1 MVSLAYGGGVASSDW
16 VLLAYRLPRE
26 PSTPRI
32 SVWRK
37 LRRLG
42 AVQLVD
48 GLVALPADPKS
59 VEAFDWL
66 ADEVLDAG
74 GEAWT
79 WVARPGSKAQE
90 RAMRQRMTV
99 SASQEYRKL
108 MDGMEGSGTAASR
121 RTVERLRR
129 EFRGIENRDHFAPKE
144 REQARR
150 AIERLAR
157 VVDAAENEAALR

>member
-1 MVSLAYGGGVASSDW
+1 MAVSEW

-32 SVWRK
+32 TLWRK

-42 AVQLVD
+42 AVQVVD
-48 GLVALPADPKS
+48 GLVALPADPRTI
-59 VEAFDWL
+59 EAFDWL
-66 ADEVLDAG
+66 ADEVVEAG

-79 WVARPGSKAQE
+79 WRGTPGSK
-90 RAMRQRMTV
+90 
-99 SASQEYRKL
+99 SQEQALRQQMTSAVAEEY
-108 MDGMEGSGTAASR
+108 AAVLAEAKAAQHDDLSR

-129 EFRGIENRDHFAPKE
+129 ELVKIETRDHFPPKE

-150 AIERLAR
+150 AVERLASK
-157 VVDAAENEAALR
+157 VEALR

>member
-1 MVSLAYGGGVASSDW
+1 MAAPEW

-32 SVWRK
+32 TLWRK

-48 GLVALPADPKS
+48 GLVALPADPKT

-66 ADEVLDAG
+66 ADEIVDANG
-74 GEAWT
+74 DAWT
-79 WVARPGSKAQE
+79 WRGRPGSKAQE
-90 RAMRQRMTV
+90 QALRDRMA
-99 SASQEYRKL
+99 SAIADEYRALVVEAK
-108 MDGMEGSGTAASR
+108 EARSEPTR

-129 EFRGIENRDHFAPKE
+129 ELHKVESRDHVAPKQG
-144 REQARR
+144 EQARR
-150 AIERLAR
+150 AIELLLKA
-157 VVDAAENEAALR
+157 VEASEAKEAVR

>member
-1 MVSLAYGGGVASSDW
+1 MNVTEW

-32 SVWRK
+32 TLWRK

-42 AVQLVD
+42 AVQVVD
-48 GLVALPADPKS
+48 GLVALPADART

-66 ADEVLDAG
+66 AEEVVEAG

-79 WVARPGSKAQE
+79 WRGTPGSKHQE
-90 RAMRQRMTV
+90 RALREQMT
-99 SASQEYRKL
+99 SAAAEEY
-108 MDGMEGSGTAASR
+108 AALLAEAKAVDDPSR

-129 EFRGIENRDHFAPKE
+129 DLAKIEARDHFPPKE

-150 AIERLAR
+150 AVERLAAK
-157 VVDAAENEAALR
+157 VDAVR

>member
-1 MVSLAYGGGVASSDW
+1 VYGAGVATSDW

-32 SVWRK
+32 TLWRK

-48 GLVALPADPKS
+48 GLVALPADPRS

-66 ADEVLDAG
+66 ADEVVEAG

-79 WVARPGSKAQE
+79 WRGRPGSKSQE
-90 RAMRQRMTV
+90 QALRERMT
-99 SASQEYRKL
+99 SAVVEEYRVLLEEAKSARS
-108 MDGMEGSGTAASR
+108 EPSR

-129 EFRGIENRDHFAPKE
+129 ALHKVEGRDHVVPKE

-150 AIERLAR
+150 AIQRLASA
-157 VVDAAENEAALR
+157 VDTAEAQGLAR